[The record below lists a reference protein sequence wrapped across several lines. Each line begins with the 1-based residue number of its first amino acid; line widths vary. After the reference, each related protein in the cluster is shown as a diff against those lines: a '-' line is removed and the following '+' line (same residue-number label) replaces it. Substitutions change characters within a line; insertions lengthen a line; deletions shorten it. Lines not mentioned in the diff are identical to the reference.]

1 MGRALVA
8 FSFSSEWRNC
18 SRTSKRS
25 LVELTADLPLF
36 SFLFSP
42 DPFSSADDQQHE
54 RAEEYSLKRSLQK
67 ERTNLLL

>member
-1 MGRALVA
+1 M
-8 FSFSSEWRNC
+8 
-18 SRTSKRS
+18 
-25 LVELTADLPLF
+25 ELTADLPLF